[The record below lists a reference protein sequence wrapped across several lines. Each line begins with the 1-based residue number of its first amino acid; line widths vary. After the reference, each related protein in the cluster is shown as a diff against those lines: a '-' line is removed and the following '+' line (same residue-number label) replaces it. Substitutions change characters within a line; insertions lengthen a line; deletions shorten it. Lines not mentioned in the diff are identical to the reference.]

1 MRNDYSTSRIPYL
14 KLTGLSFA
22 AFLAIMT
29 ETVPSGLL
37 ISMSDSFATSTGIV
51 GQFLTAYAIGSVIA
65 AIPVMT
71 ATRSIPRKPLLV
83 IAVLCLSCFNMVT
96 AATGLLYV
104 GFISRFASG
113 MAGGVVWGL
122 VANYARSIVPPE
134 RQGRALAIVGF
145 GQPIALAFGVPLGS
159 WSGEIIG
166 WRGVFFVLSMV
177 AVVLAF
183 WIWVTVPS
191 LPGIS
196 GETPGLKLLKNVFFR
211 YGVPL
216 ILVLLLGWVC
226 AHNILYTY
234 IEPFTFSSTSN
245 LTIDIVLLI
254 FGIAAGIG
262 ILFTAAVVDNYLFA
276 TAWVCGLLFLIG
288 LIILALFSDGD
299 LGFLIGLVLW
309 GLGFGGAPTVLQT
322 ALALRSNEY
331 ADLAQSFFVTI
342 FNIGV
347 ALGGG
352 IGGGWLAL
360 MGPGHLPWVA
370 AVICLSIFLLIVSNP
385 RVFGMNSSDG

>member
-1 MRNDYSTSRIPYL
+1 M
-14 KLTGLSFA
+14 
-22 AFLAIMT
+22 
-29 ETVPSGLL
+29 
-37 ISMSDSFATSTGIV
+37 
-51 GQFLTAYAIGSVIA
+51 
-65 AIPVMT
+65 
-71 ATRSIPRKPLLV
+71 
-83 IAVLCLSCFNMVT
+83 
-96 AATGLLYV
+96 
-104 GFISRFASG
+104 
-113 MAGGVVWGL
+113 
-122 VANYARSIVPPE
+122 
-134 RQGRALAIVGF
+134 
-145 GQPIALAFGVPLGS
+145 
-159 WSGEIIG
+159 
-166 WRGVFFVLSMV
+166 
-177 AVVLAF
+177 
-183 WIWVTVPS
+183 
-191 LPGIS
+191 
-196 GETPGLKLLKNVFFR
+196 
-211 YGVPL
+211 
-216 ILVLLLGWVC
+216 C